1 MKKYQIIILAMAAAA
16 MAVSCSKA
24 DYFGGFP
31 GIYADGNVL
40 SEGELTEEPGDNFDE
55 IKENGFV
62 KVSDQPTSTFSID
75 ADGAAYAYMRRCV
88 KNGFMPDKNSV
99 RIEEYLNYFTFDY
112 ADPTGE
118 ETVAINAE
126 LGDCPWNKEH
136 KLLRLGLKG
145 KSMKDSEI
153 PDANYI
159 LLIDTSGSMNGQ
171 DRIELIKTGLCTMVD
186 YMKPTDRIAIITY
199 SGEVKM
205 LLEST
210 LVKDAAKIKKAIK
223 KLEASGYTAG
233 GAAMK
238 MAYEEATE
246 HYVKG
251 GNNRIIMCTDGD
263 FNVGVSSTEALVE
276 MVESYLD
283 KGIYLSIMGF
293 GAGNFQDSRME
304 SLSNHGNGT
313 FTYVDCEE
321 EMMKVFVTERSH
333 FYSVANDTKCQIT
346 FKGEAVDSYRLIG
359 YENRVMNKEDFE
371 NDKKD
376 AGEIGAGQTITALY
390 EIIPA
395 EGFKADEGLARFDV
409 RYKLALGGESRP
421 LGLDI
426 NVPALDEKGSISAT
440 ESENFRFA
448 AGVTTYALC
457 LRNSEYKAD
466 ATPQMALELVG
477 SSIGTDK
484 GGFRK
489 QFLELIRKAYKLL

>member
-1 MKKYQIIILAMAAAA
+1 MKKYQIVILALATTA
-16 MAVSCSKA
+16 MSVSCSKE
-24 DYFGGFP
+24 DCFGGFP
-31 GIYADGNVL
+31 GIYTDGAVY
-40 SEGELTEEPGDNFDE
+40 SEGELTEEPGDKFDE

-62 KVSDQPTSTFSID
+62 KVNDQPTSTFSID

-88 KNGFMPDKNSV
+88 KNGFIPDKNSV

-126 LGDCPWNKEH
+126 LGECPWNSEH

-145 KSMKDSEI
+145 KSMQDSEI

-159 LLIDTSGSMNGQ
+159 LLIDTSGSMQGS
-171 DRIELIKTGLCTMVD
+171 DRIDLVKTGLCAMID

-426 NVPALDEKGSISAT
+426 NVPALDEKGSISAA